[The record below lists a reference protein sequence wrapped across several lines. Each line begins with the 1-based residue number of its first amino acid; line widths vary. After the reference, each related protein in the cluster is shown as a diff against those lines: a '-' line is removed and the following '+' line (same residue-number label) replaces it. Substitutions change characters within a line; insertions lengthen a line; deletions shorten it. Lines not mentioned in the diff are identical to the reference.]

1 MMRKT
6 AIYARYSSHA
16 QDGSTSIEVQ
26 LEACGRGL
34 EPASILEYIDR
45 AKTGRA
51 VAGREALLRLLADA
65 EDGKVERV
73 LVYKY
78 DRVGR
83 NLAETSAIIAQLE
96 DCGVEVVS
104 VTEGKD
110 ALARGMHLVISE
122 HYSRVLAERTRD
134 GLVKRFEQGA
144 WTGGPPPYGY
154 SIEKTENG
162 LHRLMINEE
171 EAAVVQWVFQTYT
184 TESVGCKEI
193 ARRLQGRGISP
204 RRASRWAFTGVRG
217 MLVNSIC
224 TGRLAYN
231 RRRFKVHKQTG
242 RRVAVRKDEADHLV
256 HQDERLRI
264 IDDKQFQEAQQ
275 RLAGRRRGRPGPYLR
290 SEARPFTGLIVCET
304 CGSICYRRKSK
315 NAKGEYHY
323 YGCGCRQR
331 HGPDACENKAS
342 IREDLLLQE
351 VTRTFKDLFEDADS
365 IIEEATE
372 EARRLMRKNRGAV
385 RRIGG
390 QLAEIEKKVAS
401 LTRLLCDPDID
412 VAAKKAISRQ
422 LGEQEAERERL
433 QKATSE
439 LAEEANDGTERLAA
453 SVRQALDEAKESLAS
468 AATTAELREF
478 VDRWVG
484 PMVLKPNGTV
494 VERTLAPE
502 VASEAG
508 VKGLVA
514 GAGFEPATFGL

>member
-1 MMRKT
+1 MKKT

-16 QDGSTSIEVQ
+16 QDGGTSIEVQ

-34 EPASILEYIDR
+34 EPASVLEYVDR

-51 VAGREALLRLLADA
+51 VAGREALLKLLADA
-65 EDGKVERV
+65 EDGKIERV

-83 NLAETSAIIAQLE
+83 NLAETSAIVAQLE
-96 DCGVEVVS
+96 DCGVDVLS

-110 ALARGMHLVISE
+110 AFARGMHLVISE

-154 SIEKTENG
+154 SIEHAENG
-162 LHRLMINEE
+162 LHRLKVNED
-171 EAAVVQWVFQTYT
+171 EASVVQWVFQTYT

-204 RRASRWAFTGVRG
+204 RRASRWAHTGVRG

-231 RRRFKVHKQTG
+231 CRRFKVHKQTG
-242 RRVAVRKDEADHLV
+242 RRVAVRNAEADHLV

-264 IDDKQFQEAQQ
+264 IDDELFQQAQQ

-290 SEARPFTGLIVCET
+290 AAARPFTGLIFCET

-323 YGCGCRQR
+323 YGWGCRQR
-331 HGPDACENKAS
+331 HGPDACGNTAS

-351 VTRTFKDLFEDADS
+351 VVRTFKDLFEDADS
-365 IIEEATE
+365 LIEEATA
-372 EARRLMRKNRGAV
+372 EAKTLVRKNRGEA

-390 QLAEIEKKVAS
+390 QLADIEKKVTS
-401 LTRLLCDPDID
+401 LTRLLCDPEID
-412 VAAKKAISRQ
+412 PAAKKAISRQ

-439 LAEEANDGTERLAA
+439 LAEQASDGTERLAGA
-453 SVRQALDEAKESLAS
+453 VRQALDEAKASLAS

-484 PMVLKPNGTV
+484 PMVLRPDGTV
-494 VERTLAPE
+494 EKRTPATE
-502 VASEAG
+502 GSSEAG